1 MASIA
6 CPNCQTVA
14 AEGTAS
20 CPSCG
25 NPLSG
30 VTHTASTP
38 PPPSPT
44 PPTPPPSPPTFSAG
58 SPKPQIKFDLK
69 SVGQVDRLVG
79 GATLILFISLFLP
92 WFGFKFA
99 LGTVSWDG
107 LTSHGYLWVTLFLSL
122 GVVGLIVAEAVGVW
136 KLPATTPISRE
147 QILLIATVVNLIL
160 VLLAFLLKPGG
171 YGFSG
176 IGWKFGSFVGLA
188 AAVVAAF
195 PLGWPV
201 IQARRGK

>member
-1 MASIA
+1 
-6 CPNCQTVA
+6 
-14 AEGTAS
+14 
-20 CPSCG
+20 
-25 NPLSG
+25 
-30 VTHTASTP
+30 
-38 PPPSPT
+38 
-44 PPTPPPSPPTFSAG
+44 
-58 SPKPQIKFDLK
+58 
-69 SVGQVDRLVG
+69 VG
-79 GATLILFISLFLP
+79 GATLILLISLFLP

-107 LTSHGYLWVTLFLSL
+107 LTSHGYLWVTFFLSL
-122 GVVGLIVAEAVGVW
+122 GVVGLILAEAAGVW
-136 KLPATTPISRE
+136 KLPATSPMGRE

-176 IGWKFGSFVGLA
+176 IGWKFGSFVALI

-201 IQARRGK
+201 LQARRGK

>member
-1 MASIA
+1 
-6 CPNCQTVA
+6 V
-14 AEGTAS
+14 
-20 CPSCG
+20 
-25 NPLSG
+25 
-30 VTHTASTP
+30 
-38 PPPSPT
+38 
-44 PPTPPPSPPTFSAG
+44 
-58 SPKPQIKFDLK
+58 KFDLA
-69 SVGQVDRLVG
+69 SIGHVDRIVG

-107 LTSHGYLWVTLFLSL
+107 LTSHGYLWITLFLSL
-122 GVVGLIVAEAVGVW
+122 GVVGLIGAEAASLW
-136 KLPATTPISRE
+136 KLPASTPISRE

-176 IGWKFGSFVGLA
+176 IGWKFGSFVALA